1 MIQYQFNVT
10 QLSDTYIQTEQ
21 INIEFDDFSGERIGE
36 LVVAK
41 QIFPIKSINLT
52 TTSEFDE
59 KNNIV
64 FTGANFI
71 TNNMNGFAFPAW
83 NDVTFIDR
91 DGNEQQKRL
100 ESLFF
105 GVDGMQYAFHDWMI
119 EMTKILL

>member
-21 INIEFDDFSGERIGE
+21 INIELDDFSGERIGE

-71 TNNMNGFAFPAW
+71 KQHEWFRF
-83 NDVTFIDR
+83 
-91 DGNEQQKRL
+91 
-100 ESLFF
+100 S
-105 GVDGMQYAFHDWMI
+105 GMQ
-119 EMTKILL
+119 